1 MEFIDDMARVAKT
14 KPEDDEEEDEQ
25 NSPKASVVEPIVE
38 QTYPTRKLTMKT
50 NQMLR
55 KAFEHG
61 MFLNQNTE
69 FLLDDHCE
77 ILGTSKI
84 YPVYFKQ
91 GPDKPRLNTFAGVFR
106 ATNVNGKHFEVTNG

>member
-1 MEFIDDMARVAKT
+1 MNFMDDEARVAKT
-14 KPEDDEEEDEQ
+14 KLKDDEEEDEQ
-25 NSPKASVVEPIVE
+25 NSPKASVDEPIAE
-38 QTYPTRKLTMKT
+38 QTYPTRKLTIKT
-50 NQMLR
+50 NEMLK

-69 FLLDDHCE
+69 FLLDNHFE
-77 ILGTSKI
+77 TFGTSKI

-91 GPDKPRLNTFAGVFR
+91 GPDQPRLNTFAGVFR

>member
-1 MEFIDDMARVAKT
+1 MDFMDDEARVAKT
-14 KPEDDEEEDEQ
+14 KLEDDEEDDEQ
-25 NSPKASVVEPIVE
+25 NSPKASVDQPIVE

-50 NQMLR
+50 NEMLR

-69 FLLDDHCE
+69 FLLDSHCE
-77 ILGTSKI
+77 TLGTSKI

-91 GPDKPRLNTFAGVFR
+91 GPDKP
-106 ATNVNGKHFEVTNG
+106 

>member
-1 MEFIDDMARVAKT
+1 MEFIDDEARVAKT

-25 NSPKASVVEPIVE
+25 NSPKASVVQPIVE

-50 NQMLR
+50 NEMLK

-77 ILGTSKI
+77 TSGTSKI
-84 YPVYFKQ
+84 YPVYFRQ
-91 GPDKPRLNTFAGVFR
+91 GPGMPKLNTFAGVLR
-106 ATNVNGKHFEVTNG
+106 ASDVLGKHFEVTNG